1 MRLSSLRPAPQAKAL
16 SVTVRSES
24 MARSLKSTTRQV
36 LERAEVATGVHLRLK
51 LDLAVHSSI
60 GEVRHY
66 LLNPQS
72 GEIVVRY
79 NPQYAGVNYAVADQ
93 AVRIERYLSS
103 PSRYMI
109 ATTEA
114 TRARAYGSMG
124 LELEQVSPGAA
135 DIGRELFPRI
145 LDGLLSNLVSI
156 PANPWVV
163 RRLLTDAPRLREDVI
178 AGLRAMFAAV
188 RQALGEYV
196 AAATPTTVYRA
207 ANGMKAASA
216 LALAEIL
223 DDKSLFQPY
232 HDTGFS
238 KLAATLNELNA
249 TDRGAVGDKKTA
261 DAWAREL
268 DLVGWYEWRQ
278 VQRPNT

>member
-1 MRLSSLRPAPQAKAL
+1 
-16 SVTVRSES
+16 
-24 MARSLKSTTRQV
+24 MARKLKSATRQV
-36 LERAEVATGVHLRLK
+36 VQQAEAVTGVHLRLK
-51 LDLAVHSSI
+51 PDPTVHSSI
-60 GEVRHY
+60 GEVRRY

-72 GEIVVRY
+72 SEVVIRY
-79 NPQYAGVNYAVADQ
+79 NPQFAGVNYAVADQ

-103 PSRYMI
+103 PSRHII

-124 LELEQVSPGAA
+124 LELEQISPGAA

-145 LDGLLSNLVSI
+145 LDRLLSNLVSV

-163 RRLLTDAPRLREDVI
+163 RRLLTDAPQLREDTI
-178 AGLRAMFAAV
+178 IGMRALFTAA
-188 RQALGEYV
+188 REALEEYV
-196 AAATPTTVYRA
+196 AATTPATVYRA

-223 DDKSLFQPY
+223 DAKSLFQPY
-232 HDTGFS
+232 RDAGFS

-249 TDRGAVGDKKTA
+249 TDRAAVGDKETA

-268 DLVGWYEWRQ
+268 YLVGWYEWRQ
-278 VQRPNT
+278 IQRPNT